1 MPDQIRITIACPAAL
16 IQDAN
21 QLARVIGYSEADDQT
36 YGAAIWQD
44 AAGNRYAVAS
54 GLVSPVF
61 PEAAVSPLTAP
72 EWGADMA
79 AAARAQALIRIGG
92 PAAPG
97 QIAAVIGDDVPAAL
111 AELGLTRIESI

>member
-54 GLVSPVF
+54 GPVSPVF